1 MNALRVVAA
10 LAWLACAAAVHAQP
24 REITWYAGQPTGGW
38 YEQTQG
44 FAQLFHEDAPELV
57 IKAAPGA
64 AYGNV
69 SRVAQGERAFAWS
82 LPPAITAAYS
92 GQEPYKAAQP
102 DLRLVMTG
110 LGFVVT
116 QFCAAAD
123 APFHSVRELFDGK
136 APVRIGAP
144 KPGGSDEWELRRLL
158 DFYHTS
164 YADLEARGSKV
175 MFGSFAELVE
185 AYRKGEIDAFL
196 LNNAIPA
203 GDVDKASQ
211 LRPTRILAMDDD
223 LLAYLERFGLART
236 LIPQKAYA
244 HIASAGPVPTAAMA
258 NTIVTGATMPDEVV
272 YTFTRTLIEHVAAV
286 RTIHP
291 AFASFDAKDA
301 VRLADVPL
309 HPGAQKAYREAGWIH

>member
-1 MNALRVVAA
+1 MNGLRVVAA
-10 LAWLACAAAVHAQP
+10 LAWLAWAAAAHAQA

-44 FAQLFHEDAPELV
+44 FAALFQANAPELA

-92 GQEPYKAAQP
+92 GQEPYKAPQP
-102 DLRLVMTG
+102 DVRLVMTG

-123 APFHSVRELFDGK
+123 APFHSVRELFEGK
-136 APVRIGAP
+136 AAVRIGAP

-158 DFYHTS
+158 EFYHTS
-164 YADLEARGSKV
+164 YAGLQARGGRV
-175 MFGSFAELVE
+175 VFGSFTELVE

-203 GDVDKASQ
+203 GDVEQASQ
-211 LRPTRILAMDDD
+211 LRPTRILTMDAD
-223 LLAYLERFGLART
+223 LLAYLARFGLART
-236 LIPQKAYA
+236 LIPQNAYA
-244 HIASAGPVPTAAMA
+244 RIASTGPVLTAAMA
-258 NTIVTGATMPDEVV
+258 NTIVTGAAMPDEVV
-272 YTFTRTLIEHVAAV
+272 YTFTRTLIDHVAAV

-291 AFASFDAKDA
+291 AFASFDPKDA
-301 VRLADVPL
+301 VQLADVPL
-309 HPGAQKAYREAGWIH
+309 HPGARKAYREAGWIR